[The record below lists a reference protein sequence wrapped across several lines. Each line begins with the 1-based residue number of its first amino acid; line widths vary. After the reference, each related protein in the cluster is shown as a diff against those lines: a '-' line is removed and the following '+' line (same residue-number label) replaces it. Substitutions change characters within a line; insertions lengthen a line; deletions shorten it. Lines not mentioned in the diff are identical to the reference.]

1 MNWADNG
8 PKEYAWEDDMRNR
21 GRLVAA
27 ISIFAI
33 AAFPH
38 TASSQNNYPNRDI
51 HLVVGYSPG
60 SGPDITTRR
69 LADALRKASGQTV
82 VVENKPGAL
91 TNIAAQAVMHAKPDG
106 YTIFVTAGNSTM
118 AANPWL
124 FKNLPYDPIKD
135 FTPVTSL
142 LKTPFLFTVP
152 LGSPINSVRELT
164 TALKAKAGRAKY
176 AYANSI
182 SLAAAEL
189 YKYKAGIDA
198 VGVSYKSIVDSHA
211 ALAAGEVDF
220 FIADVTFKDKA
231 KLLALT
237 VAERSPVLPDI
248 PSSAEAGLD
257 NFDLGAWWGIWL
269 PAGAPK
275 DIVDKLAD
283 WTDAFTASEENRE
296 FTFSRGN
303 QPWIGVRGAALEQF
317 TIAEIKKWG
326 EAIKA
331 AKIEPQ

>member
-1 MNWADNG
+1 MGIRLYCAAVSLIALGLMPTPAD
-8 PKEYAWEDDMRNR
+8 AQ
-21 GRLVAA
+21 
-27 ISIFAI
+27 
-33 AAFPH
+33 
-38 TASSQNNYPNRDI
+38 SSYPNRDI
-51 HLVVGYSPG
+51 RLVVGYAAG

-69 LADALRKASGQTV
+69 LADALRKATGQTV
-82 VVENKPGAL
+82 IVENKPGAL
-91 TNIAAQAVMHAKPDG
+91 TNIAAQSVARAKPDG

-142 LKTPFLFTVP
+142 LKTPFLFAVP
-152 LGSPINSVRELT
+152 LNSTLNSVSELT
-164 TALKAKAGRAKY
+164 ATLKAKGGKAKY

-189 YKYKAGIDA
+189 YKHKAGFDA
-198 VGVSYKSIVDSHA
+198 VGVAYKSIVDSHA

-237 VAERSPVLPDI
+237 VAKRSPVLPDI
-248 PSSAEAGLD
+248 PSAAEAGLD

-269 PAGAPK
+269 PAGAPQ
-275 DIVDKLAD
+275 DVVDKLAD
-283 WTDAFTASEENRE
+283 WTDAFIASAENHE

-303 QPWIGVRGAALEQF
+303 QPWIGVRGKALEQY
-317 TIAEIKKWG
+317 TIAEIEKWG
-326 EAIKA
+326 NAIKA

>member
-1 MNWADNG
+1 MRHWA
-8 PKEYAWEDDMRNR
+8 PYVVISC
-21 GRLVAA
+21 VALA
-27 ISIFAI
+27 FTPPSIAQS
-33 AAFPH
+33 A
-38 TASSQNNYPNRDI
+38 YPNRDI
-51 HLVVGYSPG
+51 HLVVGYAPG

-82 VVENKPGAL
+82 IVENKPGAL
-91 TNIAAQAVMHAKPDG
+91 TNIAAVSVARAKPDG

-124 FKNLPYDPIKD
+124 FKNLPYDPIRD

-142 LKTPFLFTVP
+142 LKTPFLFAVP
-152 LGSPINSVRELT
+152 QNSPLNSVSELT
-164 TALKAKAGRAKY
+164 TSLKQKGGKAKY

-189 YKYKAGIDA
+189 YKHKAGIDA
-198 VGVSYKSIVDSHA
+198 IGVAYKSIVDSHA

-237 VAERSPVLPDI
+237 VAERSPVLPNI
-248 PSSAEAGLD
+248 PSAAEAGLD

-269 PAGAPK
+269 PAGAPRE
-275 DIVDKLAD
+275 IVDKLAD
-283 WTDAFTASEENRE
+283 WTDAFTASDENHE
-296 FTFSRGN
+296 FTFARGN
-303 QPWIGVRGAALEQF
+303 QPWIGVRGKALEQF

-326 EAIKA
+326 DAIKA
-331 AKIEPQ
+331 AGIEPQ